1 MGEQTHEIQFVVSS
15 MDDIKQLL
23 DVSEGVKNDA
33 KIKLG
38 NDLTLEVTDVAKSRG
53 FEVTTLIVTGL
64 VSVATSTAS
73 AVLIEY
79 LKSKLF
85 KSGAAKTPNITIIID
100 GKELRAGG
108 GTSAP

>member
-1 MGEQTHEIQFVVSS
+1 MDEQTHEVQFVVSS

-23 DVSEGVKNDA
+23 GVTDGVKNDA
-33 KIKLG
+33 KVSLSDG
-38 NDLTLEVTDVAKSRG
+38 LTLEVTDVAKSRG

-64 VSVATSTAS
+64 VTVATSTAS

-85 KSGAAKTPNITIIID
+85 KSGGAKPPNITIIID
-100 GKELRAGG
+100 GKELKPASGSG
-108 GTSAP
+108 AP